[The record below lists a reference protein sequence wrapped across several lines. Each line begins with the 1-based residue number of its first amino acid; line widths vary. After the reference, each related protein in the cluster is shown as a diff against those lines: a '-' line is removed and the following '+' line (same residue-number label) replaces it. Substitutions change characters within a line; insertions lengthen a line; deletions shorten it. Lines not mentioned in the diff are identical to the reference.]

1 MINLPILF
9 LIISSFMITFLKGV
23 DHLKRFCYNVSGY
36 KKDFGRIQLMGK
48 LGISIYPER
57 STFKRTKNIWI

>member
-1 MINLPILF
+1 
-9 LIISSFMITFLKGV
+9 MITFLKGV

-57 STFKRTKNIWI
+57 STFKKDKAYLDLAHKYGFKGFS